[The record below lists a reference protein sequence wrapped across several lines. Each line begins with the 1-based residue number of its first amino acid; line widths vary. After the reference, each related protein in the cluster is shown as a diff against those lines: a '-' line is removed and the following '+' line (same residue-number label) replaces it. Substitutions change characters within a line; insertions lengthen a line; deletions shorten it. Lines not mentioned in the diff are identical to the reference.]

1 MMTDFRISVMHSEIN
16 FHLKATLNLIRC
28 AFPDGIDVESYFPL
42 LALLEEEMS
51 DRSLAETIA
60 YCTKKDY
67 SEVLN
72 DIYAVKSTSIPSDEA
87 INIVKSRLLACGYD
101 EWLNED

>member
-1 MMTDFRISVMHSEIN
+1 MQSIIAS
-16 FHLKATLNLIRC
+16 HLKSTYELIKC
-28 AFPDGIDVESYFPL
+28 SFPDGINRSSYFPL

-51 DRSLAETIA
+51 DRNLAETIA
-60 YCTKKDY
+60 YCTKKEY

-72 DIYAVKSTSIPSDEA
+72 DIYAVKSTSVPSDEA

-101 EWLNED
+101 EWSNGE